1 MAAVMEQLAAFAAEH
16 IHFSGADFSLLGLNM
31 VGCAIFYY
39 FLRMLKVPDHSW

>member
-1 MAAVMEQLAAFAAEH
+1 MPNRIPYNA
-16 IHFSGADFSLLGLNM
+16 